1 METTIKK
8 IFFVCIALTVAFA
21 AFILGNL
28 FGAGSLGNGIYYIS
42 AERNKNLSAAD
53 ALDKLDINTA
63 DYQELLELPGM
74 TEDVAAAIVMNRQS
88 RGVYEEVEDLLM
100 VRGMTLEIYEK
111 IYQQITVR

>member
-1 METTIKK
+1 
-8 IFFVCIALTVAFA
+8 
-21 AFILGNL
+21 
-28 FGAGSLGNGIYYIS
+28 
-42 AERNKNLSAAD
+42 
-53 ALDKLDINTA
+53 
-63 DYQELLELPGM
+63 M

>member
-1 METTIKK
+1 MEYIISPLKEIKTYLLLMHWTNLTSIPLTIRK
-8 IFFVCIALTVAFA
+8 
-21 AFILGNL
+21 
-28 FGAGSLGNGIYYIS
+28 
-42 AERNKNLSAAD
+42 
-53 ALDKLDINTA
+53 
-63 DYQELLELPGM
+63 LLELPGM